1 MVKGMRSG
9 SNPFSVHKHNQV
21 LVKLVVS
28 LLLVGLAFRLLV
40 SDSVSS
46 SSLMVMETPTIASQ
60 EKAQPPGNSFPLQT
74 HDAANF
80 PANEGQTA
88 DNAKC
93 ALFVGQWVPNP
104 YGPAYT
110 NESCHVIEDHQN
122 CMKNGRPD
130 MDYLYWRWRPH
141 DCELPKFNPQK
152 FLNLMRDKSWA
163 FIGDSISR
171 NHVQS
176 MLCILSE
183 VEPAVQV
190 CHDEEFKNR
199 VWKFPA
205 HNFTVSAIWAPFL
218 VKADIFEDINGV
230 SSAEAQLYLD
240 VLESKWIN
248 RYESF
253 DYVVTSGGK
262 WFLRTAV
269 YLENGAVTG
278 CHYCAN
284 KSIKELGFE
293 YAYRKALQVAFNF
306 FINSNHKPVV
316 IFRTTTPD
324 HFENAEWYNGGYCNR
339 TMPFKEG
346 QIGLRDLDIILRSIE
361 LREFQKA
368 KVKAEASPGS
378 KHGATSL
385 NLLDLTGLSLLR
397 PDGHPGPYRHFQP
410 FAKDRNARVQ
420 NDCLHWCLPGP
431 IDSWNDLVMQI
442 VVNGR

>member
-1 MVKGMRSG
+1 MVKAMRSDL
-9 SNPFSVHKHNQV
+9 NPFSVHKHNHHV
-21 LVKLVVS
+21 LVKFVVS

-40 SDSVSS
+40 SDSISLSS
-46 SSLMVMETPTIASQ
+46 MVEKPSIFSK
-60 EKAQPPGNSFPLQT
+60 EKAESPG
-74 HDAANF
+74 
-80 PANEGQTA
+80 NEGQA
-88 DNAKC
+88 AENGKENLENFCEWLPFENLDAAKC
-93 ALFVGQWVPNP
+93 DLSVGEWVPYP

-110 NESCHVIEDHQN
+110 NESCHVVEDYQN

-163 FIGDSISR
+163 FVGDSISR

-176 MLCILSE
+176 MLCILSK

-190 CHDEEFKNR
+190 YHDEEFKNR
-199 VWKFPA
+199 IWKFPA
-205 HNFTVSAIWAPFL
+205 HNVTVSVVWAPFL
-218 VKADIFEDINGV
+218 VKADVFEDINGV

-240 VLESKWIN
+240 VLDRKWIDQ
-248 RYESF
+248 YESF

-269 YLENGAVTG
+269 NHENGAVTG

-306 FINSNHKPVV
+306 LVNSSHKPIV

-339 TMPFKEG
+339 TTPFKEG
-346 QIGLRDLDIILRSIE
+346 QISLRDLDIILRNIE
-361 LREFQKA
+361 LKEFHKA
-368 KVKAEASPGS
+368 KAKAN
-378 KHGATSL
+378 GATSL

-410 FAKDRNARVQ
+410 FAKDRNAKVQ

>member
-1 MVKGMRSG
+1 MMKGMRSDL
-9 SNPFSVHKHNQV
+9 NPFGVHKQNNQV

-28 LLLVGLAFRLLV
+28 ILLVGLAFRLLL
-40 SDSVSS
+40 SDSISLFSSSS
-46 SSLMVMETPTIASQ
+46 SSLVVSNH
-60 EKAQPPGNSFPLQT
+60 KAESPEN
-74 HDAANF
+74 N
-80 PANEGQTA
+80 GQTA
-88 DNAKC
+88 DNGKC
-93 ALFVGQWVPNP
+93 DLFVGEWVPNP

-130 MDYLYWRWRPH
+130 LDYLYWRWRPH

-163 FIGDSISR
+163 FLGDSISR

-176 MLCILSE
+176 MLCILSK

-190 CHDEEFKNR
+190 YHDEEFKNR
-199 VWKFPA
+199 IWKFPA
-205 HNFTVSAIWAPFL
+205 HNFTVSVIWAPFL
-218 VKADIFEDINGV
+218 VKADTFEDTNGV

-240 VLESKWIN
+240 VLESKWID

-269 YLENGAVTG
+269 YHENGAITG

-284 KSIKELGFE
+284 KSLKELGFE
-293 YAYRKALQVAFNF
+293 YAYRKALQVAFD
-306 FINSNHKPVV
+306 FILNSNHKPIV

-346 QIGLRDLDIILRSIE
+346 QIGLRDMDIVLRNIE
-361 LREFQKA
+361 LKEFQKA
-368 KVKAEASPGS
+368 KAKAEAASLGS
-378 KHGATSL
+378 NHGATSL

-410 FAKDRNARVQ
+410 FAEDRNAQVQ